1 MAKPITV
8 KSETTRLNRIYKGL
22 PPNKFA
28 IAKGLIIEAARQRV
42 LCDEA
47 WRDIQENG
55 RVELFSQSPD
65 TDPYERERPAVRQ
78 FMNADKNYLAII
90 KQLDAWTPESK
101 GKSKLAALANE

>member
-1 MAKPITV
+1 MATITV
-8 KSETTRLNRIYKGL
+8 DSEIRRLNKIYKNL

-28 IAKGLIIEAARQRV
+28 VAEGLIVEAARQRV

-55 RVELFSQSPD
+55 RNESFSQSPD
-65 TDPYERERPAVRQ
+65 TEPYERERPAVRQ

-90 KQLDAWTPESK
+90 KQLDSWTPESK
-101 GKSKLAALANE
+101 TRSKLAAMMNE

>member
-1 MAKPITV
+1 MAAITV
-8 KSETTRLNRIYKGL
+8 ESEVRRLNKIYKNL

-28 IAKGLIIEAARQRV
+28 IAEGLIVEAARQRV

-55 RVELFSQSPD
+55 RNESFSQS
-65 TDPYERERPAVRQ
+65 TETEPYERERPAVRQ

-90 KQLDAWTPESK
+90 KQLDSWTPESR
-101 GKSKLAALANE
+101 GRSKLAAMMDE